1 MKTAEEI
8 FTALEE
14 MFGAKRETLDKW
26 GVTAI
31 VSAGYLRNVVQFLK
45 DTADVELDMLVDIAG
60 IDYLTYPNHE
70 GPRFAVSYSFKS
82 IANPGLRFRLKVL
95 VSEDS
100 LKVPTL
106 CGLYANANWYEREV
120 FDQFGI
126 VFEGH
131 PDLRRLLN
139 HVEFVGHPPDL
150 RRLLN
155 HVEFV
160 GHPLRK
166 DYPAQK
172 RQWLSTNDYLLP
184 ALEKRLEDLGYRVVQ
199 RSKEV
204 GTNDNEFLE
213 GSIKE

>member
-1 MKTAEEI
+1 MTAEEI
-8 FTALEE
+8 FACLEE
-14 MFGAKRETLDKW
+14 KFGAKRETLDKW
-26 GVTAI
+26 GVTAV
-31 VSAGYLRNVVQFLK
+31 VSAAYLHNAVEFLK
-45 DTADVELDMLVDIAG
+45 NESAVKFDMLVDIAG

-70 GPRFAVSYSFKS
+70 GPRFAVSYSFKTV
-82 IANPGLRFRLKVL
+82 AAPCVRVRLKVL
-95 VSEDS
+95 VGEDS
-100 LKVPTL
+100 LKVPTISD
-106 CGLYANANWYEREV
+106 LYANANWYEREV
-120 FDQFGI
+120 YDQFGI

-131 PDLRRLLN
+131 
-139 HVEFVGHPPDL
+139 PDL

-184 ALEKRLEDLGYRVVQ
+184 TLEKRLQDLGYRVIQ

-204 GTNDNEFLE
+204 ETNDNEFLE

>member
-1 MKTAEEI
+1 MTAEEI
-8 FTALEE
+8 FACLEE
-14 MFGAKRETLDKW
+14 KFGAKRETLDKW
-26 GVTAI
+26 GVTAV
-31 VSAGYLRNVVQFLK
+31 VSAAYLHNAVEYLK
-45 DTADVELDMLVDIAG
+45 DGAAAKFDMLVDIAG

-70 GPRFAVSYSFKS
+70 GPRFAVSYSFKTV
-82 IANPGLRFRLKVL
+82 AAPCVRVRLKVL
-95 VSEDS
+95 VGEDS
-100 LKVPTL
+100 LKVPTISD
-106 CGLYANANWYEREV
+106 LYANANWYEREV
-120 FDQFGI
+120 YDQFGI

-131 PDLRRLLN
+131 
-139 HVEFVGHPPDL
+139 PDL

-184 ALEKRLEDLGYRVVQ
+184 TLEKRLEELGYRVIQ

-204 GTNDNEFLE
+204 ETNDNEFLE

>member
-1 MKTAEEI
+1 MTVEEI
-8 FTALEE
+8 FAALEE
-14 MFGAKRETLDKW
+14 MFGAKREMQDKW
-26 GVTAI
+26 GVTA
-31 VSAGYLRNVVQFLK
+31 VVPATYLHNAVQYLK
-45 DTADVELDMLVDIAG
+45 DEAGIKFEMLVDIAG

-70 GPRFAVSYSFKS
+70 GPRFAVSYAFKS
-82 IANPGLRFRLKVL
+82 MKNPGARIRLKVL
-95 VSEDS
+95 VSEED
-100 LKVPTL
+100 LKVPTISDL
-106 CGLYANANWYEREV
+106 CANANWYEREV
-120 FDQFGI
+120 YDQFGI
-126 VFEGH
+126 VFAGH
-131 PDLRRLLN
+131 
-139 HVEFVGHPPDL
+139 PDL

-184 ALEKRLEDLGYRVVQ
+184 QLEQRLEELGYKVVQ

-204 GTNDNEFLE
+204 ETNDNEFLE

>member
-8 FTALEE
+8 FTALEK
-14 MFGAKRETLDKW
+14 MFGAKKETLDKW

-31 VSAGYLRNVVQFLK
+31 VSAGYLRNAVQFLK
-45 DTADVELDMLVDIAG
+45 DTAEVKLDMLVDIAG
-60 IDYLTYPNHE
+60 VDYLTYPNHE

-82 IANPGLRFRLKVL
+82 IENPGLRFRLKVL
-95 VSEDS
+95 VSEAS

-106 CGLYANANWYEREV
+106 SDLYANANWYEREV

-131 PDLRRLLN
+131 
-139 HVEFVGHPPDL
+139 PDL

-184 ALEKRLEDLGYRVVQ
+184 ALEQRLETLGYKVVQ

-204 GTNDNEFLE
+204 ETNDNEFLE
-213 GSIKE
+213 GSIKA

>member
-1 MKTAEEI
+1 MTVEEI
-8 FTALEE
+8 FAVLDEK
-14 MFGAKRETLDKW
+14 FGAKRETLDKW
-26 GVTAI
+26 GMTAV
-31 VSAGYLRNVVQFLK
+31 VSASYLHNAVQFLK
-45 DTADVELDMLVDIAG
+45 EESGIKFEMLVDIAG

-70 GPRFAVSYSFKS
+70 GPRFAVSYAFKS
-82 IANPGLRFRLKVL
+82 MSNPGTRIRLKVL
-95 VSEDS
+95 VSEED
-100 LKVPTL
+100 LKVPTISD
-106 CGLYANANWYEREV
+106 LYANANWYEREV
-120 FDQFGI
+120 YDQFGI
-126 VFEGH
+126 VFKGH
-131 PDLRRLLN
+131 
-139 HVEFVGHPPDL
+139 PDL

-184 ALEKRLEDLGYRVVQ
+184 ELEKRLETLGYKVVQ

-204 GTNDNEFLE
+204 ETNDNEFLE

>member
-1 MKTAEEI
+1 MKTAEDI
-8 FTALEE
+8 FVSLEE
-14 MFGAKRETLDKW
+14 KFGATRETLDKW
-26 GVTAI
+26 AVTAV
-31 VSAGYLRNVVQFLK
+31 VSAGYLHNAVQFLK
-45 DTADVELDMLVDIAG
+45 DNADVKFEMLVDIAG

-82 IANPGLRFRLKVL
+82 MSKPGTRIRLKVL
-95 VSEDS
+95 VGEDS
-100 LKVPTL
+100 LKVPTISD
-106 CGLYANANWYEREV
+106 LYANANWYEREV

-126 VFEGH
+126 KFEGH
-131 PDLRRLLN
+131 
-139 HVEFVGHPPDL
+139 PDL

-184 ALEKRLEDLGYRVVQ
+184 ELEKRLEDLGYKIVQ

-204 GTNDNEFLE
+204 GTNDNEYLE

>member
-1 MKTAEEI
+1 MNTVEEI
-8 FTALEE
+8 FAVLDEK
-14 MFGAKRETLDKW
+14 FGAKRETLDKW
-26 GVTAI
+26 GTTAVI
-31 VSAGYLRNVVQFLK
+31 SASYLHTAVQFLK
-45 DTADVELDMLVDIAG
+45 EKSDIKFEMLVDIAG

-70 GPRFAVSYSFKS
+70 GPRFAVSYAFKS
-82 IANPGLRFRLKVL
+82 MSKPGTRIRLKVL
-95 VSEDS
+95 VSEED
-100 LKVPTL
+100 LKVPTISD
-106 CGLYANANWYEREV
+106 LYANANWYEREV
-120 FDQFGI
+120 YDQFG
-126 VFEGH
+126 V
-131 PDLRRLLN
+131 
-139 HVEFVGHPPDL
+139 VFVGHPDL

-184 ALEKRLEDLGYRVVQ
+184 ELEKRLETLGYKVVQ

-204 GTNDNEFLE
+204 ETNDNEFLE

>member
-120 FDQFGI
+120 YDQFGI

-131 PDLRRLLN
+131 
-139 HVEFVGHPPDL
+139 PDL

-184 ALEKRLEDLGYRVVQ
+184 ALEKRLETLGYKVIQ

-204 GTNDNEFLE
+204 EPNDNEFLE

>member
-1 MKTAEEI
+1 MTVEEI
-8 FTALEE
+8 FAALEGK
-14 MFGAKRETLDKW
+14 FDVKREPLDKW
-26 GVTAI
+26 GITA
-31 VSAGYLRNVVQFLK
+31 VVAAPYLHNAVQFLK
-45 DTADVELDMLVDIAG
+45 EESGIKFDMLVDIAG

-70 GPRFAVSYSFKS
+70 GPRFAVSYAFKS
-82 IANPGLRFRLKVL
+82 MKNPGARIRLKVL
-95 VSEDS
+95 VSEEN
-100 LKVPTL
+100 LKVPTISD
-106 CGLYANANWYEREV
+106 LYANANWYEREV
-120 FDQFGI
+120 YDQFGVI
-126 VFEGH
+126 FEGH
-131 PDLRRLLN
+131 
-139 HVEFVGHPPDL
+139 PDL

-184 ALEKRLEDLGYRVVQ
+184 ELEKRLEELGYKVIQ

-204 GTNDNEFLE
+204 ETNDNEFLE

>member
-1 MKTAEEI
+1 MTVEEI
-8 FTALEE
+8 FAALEE
-14 MFGAKRETLDKW
+14 MFGAKREMQDKW
-26 GVTAI
+26 GVTA
-31 VSAGYLRNVVQFLK
+31 VVPATYLHNAVQYLK
-45 DTADVELDMLVDIAG
+45 DEAGIKFDMLVDIAG

-70 GPRFAVSYSFKS
+70 GPRFAVSYAFKS
-82 IANPGLRFRLKVL
+82 MKNPGARIRLKVL
-95 VSEDS
+95 VSEED
-100 LKVPTL
+100 LKVPTISD
-106 CGLYANANWYEREV
+106 LYANANWYEREV

-126 VFEGH
+126 VFAGH
-131 PDLRRLLN
+131 
-139 HVEFVGHPPDL
+139 PDL

-184 ALEKRLEDLGYRVVQ
+184 QLEQRLEELGYKVVQ

-204 GTNDNEFLE
+204 ETNDNEFLE

>member
-1 MKTAEEI
+1 MTAEEI
-8 FTALEE
+8 FACLEE
-14 MFGAKRETLDKW
+14 KFGAKRETLDKW
-26 GVTAI
+26 GMTAV
-31 VSAGYLRNVVQFLK
+31 VSAAYLRNAVQFLRDEAAVK
-45 DTADVELDMLVDIAG
+45 FDMLVDIAG

-70 GPRFAVSYSFKS
+70 GPRFAVSYSFKTV
-82 IANPGLRFRLKVL
+82 AAPCVRVRLKVL
-95 VSEDS
+95 VGEDS
-100 LKVPTL
+100 LKVPTISD
-106 CGLYANANWYEREV
+106 LYANANWYEREV
-120 FDQFGI
+120 YDQFGI

-131 PDLRRLLN
+131 
-139 HVEFVGHPPDL
+139 PDL

-184 ALEKRLEDLGYRVVQ
+184 ELEKRLHDLGYRVIQ

-204 GTNDNEFLE
+204 ETNDNEFLE

>member
-8 FTALEE
+8 FTALEK

-26 GVTAI
+26 SVTAV
-31 VSAGYLRNVVQFLK
+31 VSAGYLRNAVQFLK
-45 DTADVELDMLVDIAG
+45 DTAEVKLDMLVDIAG

-82 IANPGLRFRLKVL
+82 IENPGLRFRLKVL
-95 VSEDS
+95 VSEAS

-106 CGLYANANWYEREV
+106 SDLYANANWYEREV

-131 PDLRRLLN
+131 PDLRRLLT
-139 HVEFVGHPPDL
+139 
-150 RRLLN
+150 

-184 ALEKRLEDLGYRVVQ
+184 ALEKRLEDLGYRVIQ

-204 GTNDNEFLE
+204 ETNDNEFLE
-213 GSIKE
+213 GSIKA

>member
-1 MKTAEEI
+1 MTVEEI
-8 FTALEE
+8 FAALEGK
-14 MFGAKRETLDKW
+14 FDVKREPLDKW
-26 GVTAI
+26 GITA
-31 VSAGYLRNVVQFLK
+31 VVAAPYLHNAVQFLK
-45 DTADVELDMLVDIAG
+45 EESGIKFDMLVDIAG

-70 GPRFAVSYSFKS
+70 GPRFAVSYAFKS
-82 IANPGLRFRLKVL
+82 MKNPGARIRLKVL
-95 VSEDS
+95 VSEES
-100 LKVPTL
+100 LKVPTISD
-106 CGLYANANWYEREV
+106 LYANANWYEREV
-120 FDQFGI
+120 YDQFGVI
-126 VFEGH
+126 FEGH
-131 PDLRRLLN
+131 
-139 HVEFVGHPPDL
+139 PDL

-184 ALEKRLEDLGYRVVQ
+184 QLEKRLEELGYKVIQ

-204 GTNDNEFLE
+204 ETNDNEFLE

>member
-1 MKTAEEI
+1 MTVEEI
-8 FTALEE
+8 FAALEGK
-14 MFGAKRETLDKW
+14 FDVKREPLDKW
-26 GVTAI
+26 GITA
-31 VSAGYLRNVVQFLK
+31 VVAAPYLHNAVQFLK
-45 DTADVELDMLVDIAG
+45 EESGIKFDMLVDIAG

-70 GPRFAVSYSFKS
+70 GPRFAVSYAFKS
-82 IANPGLRFRLKVL
+82 MKNPGARIRLKVL
-95 VSEDS
+95 VSEES
-100 LKVPTL
+100 LKVPTISD
-106 CGLYANANWYEREV
+106 LYANANWYEREV
-120 FDQFGI
+120 YDQFGVI
-126 VFEGH
+126 FEGH
-131 PDLRRLLN
+131 
-139 HVEFVGHPPDL
+139 PDL

-184 ALEKRLEDLGYRVVQ
+184 QLEKRLEELGYKVVQ

-204 GTNDNEFLE
+204 ETNDNEFLE

>member
-1 MKTAEEI
+1 MKTVEDI
-8 FTALEE
+8 FSALEQR
-14 MFGAKRETLDKW
+14 FGATRETLDKW
-26 GVTAI
+26 GMTVV
-31 VSAGYLRNVVQFLK
+31 VSANYLHNAAQFLK
-45 DTADVELDMLVDIAG
+45 SESDIKFEMLVDIAG

-82 IANPGLRFRLKVL
+82 ISNVGVRFRLKVL
-95 VSEDS
+95 VSEDNLS
-100 LKVPTL
+100 VPTISD
-106 CGLYANANWYEREV
+106 LYANANWYEREV
-120 FDQFGI
+120 WDQFGI
-126 VFEGH
+126 KFAGH
-131 PDLRRLLN
+131 
-139 HVEFVGHPPDL
+139 PDL

-184 ALEKRLEDLGYRVVQ
+184 ELEQRLETLGYKIVK

-204 GTNDNEFLE
+204 ETNDNEFLE
-213 GSIKE
+213 GSIKA

>member
-1 MKTAEEI
+1 MTVEEI
-8 FTALEE
+8 FAVLEE
-14 MFGAKRETLDKW
+14 RYGATREKQDKW
-26 GVTAI
+26 GVTAV
-31 VSAGYLRNVVQFLK
+31 VSASYLHNAVQFLK
-45 DTADVELDMLVDIAG
+45 EESGIKFDMLVDIAG

-70 GPRFAVSYSFKS
+70 GPRFAVAYAFKS
-82 IANPGLRFRLKVL
+82 VAKPVSRIRLKVL
-95 VSEDS
+95 VSEED
-100 LKVPTL
+100 LNVPTITD
-106 CGLYANANWYEREV
+106 LYANANWYEREV

-126 VFEGH
+126 VFKGH
-131 PDLRRLLN
+131 
-139 HVEFVGHPPDL
+139 PDL

-172 RQWLSTNDYLLP
+172 RQWLSTNDFLLP
-184 ALEKRLEDLGYRVVQ
+184 TLEKRLEELGYKVVQ

-204 GTNDNEFLE
+204 ETNDNEFLE

>member
-1 MKTAEEI
+1 MTAEEI
-8 FTALEE
+8 FACLEE
-14 MFGAKRETLDKW
+14 KFGAKRETLDKW
-26 GVTAI
+26 GVTAV
-31 VSAGYLRNVVQFLK
+31 VSAAYLHNAVEYLK
-45 DTADVELDMLVDIAG
+45 DGAAAKFDMLVDIAG

-70 GPRFAVSYSFKS
+70 GPRFAVSYSFKTVV
-82 IANPGLRFRLKVL
+82 APCVRVRLKVL
-95 VSEDS
+95 VGEDS
-100 LKVPTL
+100 LKVPTISD
-106 CGLYANANWYEREV
+106 LYANANWYEREV
-120 FDQFGI
+120 YDQFGI

-131 PDLRRLLN
+131 
-139 HVEFVGHPPDL
+139 PDL

-184 ALEKRLEDLGYRVVQ
+184 TLEKRLQDLGYRVIQ

-204 GTNDNEFLE
+204 ETNDNEFLE